1 MRTCYVSTCL
11 GAQPAVPHP
20 SPGTDRVDVHTLTYP
35 PPHHPAFPPKKQTT
49 GDGLTAELT
58 EEGTIPDETFQK
70 AMVRTVEEAL
80 AAANR
85 IGYPVMLKAS
95 EGAWGLF
102 VRVGL
107 MLLWGVWIGWL

>member
-1 MRTCYVSTCL
+1 MAWTLNCVYMRTQGS
-11 GAQPAVPHP
+11 
-20 SPGTDRVDVHTLTYP
+20 RFIP
-35 PPHHPAFPPKKQTT
+35 PTPYSLPRKP

-70 AMVRTVEEAL
+70 AMVRTEAEAL

-95 EGAWGLF
+95 EGA
-102 VRVGL
+102 
-107 MLLWGVWIGWL
+107 

>member
-1 MRTCYVSTCL
+1 MT
-11 GAQPAVPHP
+11 
-20 SPGTDRVDVHTLTYP
+20 P
-35 PPHHPAFPPKKQTT
+35 PTKNT

-70 AMVRTVEEAL
+70 AMVRTEAEAL

-95 EGAWGLF
+95 EGAYYT
-102 VRVGL
+102 
-107 MLLWGVWIGWL
+107 